1 VLRKQFD
8 EQSSNPIT
16 ETSMKQISVLLIMLL
31 CTTVA
36 AVAQQQAG
44 VIKGKITTVNNKP
57 GEGVTVLVKNSV
69 KTAVA
74 DNEGVFEIKNL
85 QPGSYTLVI
94 SLVGYKDTEQEVLVE
109 SGKTSTLDV
118 QLTLS
123 DKELNEVVVV
133 ANKNSFKTNR
143 VSGSLRLNTPILE
156 IPQNIQVVT
165 ARLINNQ
172 QIFDMLEGVT
182 RNVSGATR
190 VEHWDNY
197 ARITMRGSNVAAFRN
212 GMNVSTTWGPLT
224 EDMSMVE
231 RIEFVKGP
239 AGFMLANGDPSGFY
253 NVVTKKPSGRNKGE
267 VSVSVGSFDFYR
279 ATADL
284 DGKLSKDGKLLYR
297 LNVMGQLKGSH
308 RPYDFNNRY
317 SVVPVLKYL
326 IDDKTSVTFEYTHQF
341 SEVNVIGS
349 NYAFSKRKYADLPR
363 TYTTAEV
370 NMPATKMN
378 DRNALLIFDHKFNS
392 NWKFTAQ
399 AAYFNYQQE
408 GASLWPWGFNATN
421 DSLMQRG
428 MSIWDILGIS
438 KMGQMFVSGEAATG
452 KVSHKILA
460 GFDMSNKEYFH
471 DWNQGGAIGTA
482 DFNIYAPQYGTSI
495 IPTFDRSKDIRQRG
509 VRYYNGYNAF
519 YAQDEIGFL
528 DNKLRL
534 TLAGRYT
541 TLNTGNVYSG
551 DFKSSKFTPRVGLS
565 YSIDRNTAVYFVND
579 QSFLENFGADWQGKA
594 FDPVTGTNL
603 EFGVKRDWLK
613 GKWNTSVSAYQITR
627 NNVLTADLD
636 HPNPSGGYYN
646 RQSGQQQTKGVEVD
660 IRGEVVSGL
669 DILVN
674 YAFTEAKVTK
684 DSDPKNV
691 GVQVPG
697 SSKHI
702 QNSWLNYKVQNGALA
717 GFGVSLGYQWQLQRS
732 SWYVFDGSDKSLPD
746 YFRLDG
752 GVSYQK
758 DKIGFN
764 LFINN
769 ILNKSLFSG
778 SPYADY
784 FYWQAEPG
792 TNARFS
798 INYRF

>member
-1 VLRKQFD
+1 
-8 EQSSNPIT
+8 
-16 ETSMKQISVLLIMLL
+16 MKQISVLLIMLL

-44 VIKGKITTVNNKP
+44 VIKGKITTADNKP

-326 IDDKTSVTFEYTHQF
+326 IDDKTSVTLEYTHQF

-702 QNSWLNYKVQNGALA
+702 QNTWLSYKVQNGALA

-769 ILNKSLFSG
+769 ILNKYLFSG